1 VKKFLLLLSVCATA
15 FLVST
20 GSALAED
27 PKEDAGRCSMW
38 VDMCR
43 AEPIPYEAM
52 LNDLASVRV
61 IFIGERHDS
70 VRHHEI
76 QRRIIADLAKR
87 GVKLV
92 VGMEQL
98 EAVYQPKIDL
108 YNKGEIDF
116 DQLAEQTD
124 WSKRWG
130 GYELYKGIVETANK
144 AGAPVLGLNAR
155 KETIRQVA
163 RSGGLDKICP
173 GARKELPAEVFL
185 NDPRYE
191 KLLNLRMQVHM
202 AATPER
208 LRPMIEAQ
216 MCRDAMMA
224 SVLCEFLKS
233 EQGKDRTAIVICGSG
248 HCSYGLG
255 TATRVQR
262 RLPGVTQRIVSI
274 SDSGDGKKPSPAT
287 MAMVRRISVTHEQL
301 RAINRP
307 IADYLHVTSRK
318 PVGGGE

>member
-1 VKKFLLLLSVCATA
+1 MKKFLLLLSVCAVTL
-15 FLVST
+15 LVST

-27 PKEDAGRCSMW
+27 PKKDAGRCSMW

-43 AEPIPYEAM
+43 AEPIPYGAM
-52 LNDLASVRV
+52 LNDLAGVRV

-98 EAVYQPKIDL
+98 EAFCQPKIDP

-130 GYELYKGIVETANK
+130 GYELYRGIVETANK
-144 AGAPVLGLNAR
+144 AGAPILGLNAR

-185 NDPRYE
+185 NDPLYA

-216 MCRDAMMA
+216 MCRDEMMA

-255 TATRVQR
+255 TSARVQR
-262 RLPGVTQRIVSI
+262 RLPGVKQRIVAI
-274 SDSGDGKKPSPAT
+274 SGGGKKLSPGA
-287 MAMVRRISVTHEQL
+287 MAMVRKIFVTHEQL

-318 PVGGGE
+318 PVAGE